1 MKEEKVDMMSKL
13 TETQTEIQVM
23 ENRVQME
30 EN

>member
-13 TETQTEIQVM
+13 TESQTEIQVM